1 MHTHSHRLWLVTTAC
16 LVTMALSAGRSVAQE
31 SKSEPL
37 AKQLAQAMEKAQ
49 LTTFAAR
56 DDTGDGQYVAA
67 MYFPGSQLLVVG
79 ARYSVPI
86 LIEQKLADKKYM
98 DVYIDLNSASV
109 PESKVFVSDLLAD
122 GLHARPEEGQ
132 PFDTFEKVRAQ
143 WTFNRDW
150 DTRKITEETYMKE
163 FAQADGEYTQMLQ
176 VLLAAMKK

>member
-1 MHTHSHRLWLVTTAC
+1 MHTHSHRLWLVTIAC
-16 LVTMALSAGRSVAQE
+16 LVTLALSAGRSEAQE

-56 DDTGDGQYVAA
+56 DEDGDGQYVAA
-67 MYFPGSQLLVVG
+67 MYFPGSQLLVVE

-86 LIEQKLADKKYM
+86 LVEQKLADKKYM

-109 PESKVFVSDLLAD
+109 PDSKVFVSDLLAD
-122 GLHARPEEGQ
+122 GLHANPQEGQ
-132 PFDTFEKVRAQ
+132 PFDTFEKAKEQ

-150 DTRKITEETYMKE
+150 NARGITEDAYRKE
-163 FAQADGEYTQMLQ
+163 FRQADDEYAHMLQ
-176 VLLAAMKK
+176 VLLAAMK

>member
-1 MHTHSHRLWLVTTAC
+1 MHTHSYRLWLVTTAC
-16 LVTMALSAGRSVAQE
+16 LVTLALSAGRSEAQD

-37 AKQLAQAMEKAQ
+37 ATQLAQAMEKAQ

-56 DDTGDGQYVAA
+56 DEEGNGDYVAA
-67 MYFPGSQLLVVG
+67 MYFPGSQLLVVA

-109 PESKVFVSDLLAD
+109 PASKVFVSDLLAD
-122 GLHARPEEGQ
+122 GLHPRPGEGQ
-132 PFDTFEKVRAQ
+132 PFDTFEKAGEQ

-150 DTRKITEETYMKE
+150 NGRGISEETYMKE
-163 FAQADGEYTQMLQ
+163 FRQADDEYVHMLQ
-176 VLLAAMKK
+176 VLLAAIKK

>member
-16 LVTMALSAGRSVAQE
+16 LLTLALAAGRSDAQE

-56 DDTGDGQYVAA
+56 DDEGDGQYVAA
-67 MYFPGSQLLVVG
+67 MYFPGSQLLVVE

-109 PESKVFVSDLLAD
+109 PASKVFVSDLLAD
-122 GLHARPEEGQ
+122 GLHARPAEGQ
-132 PFDTFEKVRAQ
+132 PFDTFEKSQQQ

-150 DTRKITEETYMKE
+150 SGRGISEEAYMNE
-163 FAQADGEYTQMLQ
+163 CGQADAEYAHMLQ

>member
-1 MHTHSHRLWLVTTAC
+1 MHTYSHRLWLVTTAC
-16 LVTMALSAGRSVAQE
+16 LVTLALTAGRSEAQE

-56 DDTGDGQYVAA
+56 DEEGNGQYVAA
-67 MYFPGSQLLVVG
+67 MYFPGSQLLVVS

-122 GLHARPEEGQ
+122 GLHARPSEGQ
-132 PFDTFEKVRAQ
+132 PFDTFEKAREQ

-150 DTRKITEETYMKE
+150 DGRGISEETYMKE
-163 FAQADGEYTQMLQ
+163 FRQADDEYVHMLQ
-176 VLLAAMKK
+176 VLLASVKN

>member
-1 MHTHSHRLWLVTTAC
+1 MHTHSDRLWLVTTAC
-16 LVTMALSAGRSVAQE
+16 LLTLALAAGRSDAQE

-56 DDTGDGQYVAA
+56 DEAGDGQYVAA
-67 MYFPGSQLLVVG
+67 MYFPGSQLLVVE

-86 LIEQKLADKKYM
+86 LIEQKLADKKFM

-109 PESKVFVSDLLAD
+109 PASKVFVSDLLAD
-122 GLHARPEEGQ
+122 GLHARPGEGQ
-132 PFDTFEKVRAQ
+132 PFDTFEKSQQQ

-150 DTRKITEETYMKE
+150 SGRGISEEAYMKE
-163 FAQADGEYTQMLQ
+163 FGEADAEYAHMLQ
-176 VLLAAMKK
+176 VLLAAVKK